1 MQTAIGRVRVADW
14 EQWQQI
20 FHDEIWPSLRSH
32 GVSKVKTY
40 QDNNDPRHL
49 SYFFEVY
56 DMGNFLRFIDEPDT
70 WQLFV
75 RYGAYPIEILT
86 EDFTSSAAA

>member
-1 MQTAIGRVRVADW
+1 MQTAIGRVRVVDW

-20 FHDEIWPSLRSH
+20 FQDEIWPCLRAH

-56 DMGNFLRFIDEPDT
+56 DMLDFLKYIDEPGT

-86 EDFTSSAAA
+86 EDCQAIAS